1 MEVSVRYI
9 KLHSK
14 LDRNTMQK
22 NLSEL
27 FGSNPELEQK
37 FVSLFIKALEKSNQ
51 PGFDYIE
58 FKQSLGAM
66 SKMNIDESTA
76 IRSAFATASTVGL
89 TKKKLMESAK
99 YYAQVI
105 NQEKEHFDAALK
117 KRINQKVGGKVK
129 EVEKLKE
136 QIIKYTE
143 KIEQLKTQIEKHQH
157 TIDTADEQIQAEKE
171 KIIGTQNNFERTH
184 ENFIDQI
191 KADIENF
198 NTYL

>member
-1 MEVSVRYI
+1 
-9 KLHSK
+9 
-14 LDRNTMQK
+14 MQK

-27 FGSNPELEQK
+27 FGSHPELEQK
-37 FVSLFIKALEKSNQ
+37 FVSLFIKTLEKNNQ

-66 SKMNIDESTA
+66 AKMNIDESTA

-89 TKKKLMESAK
+89 TKKKLMESAN
-99 YYAQVI
+99 YYAKII
-105 NQEKEHFDAALK
+105 NQEKEHFDAALA

-136 QIIKYTE
+136 QIIKYNE
-143 KIEQLKTQIEKHQH
+143 KIAQLKAQIEKHQH

>member
-1 MEVSVRYI
+1 
-9 KLHSK
+9 
-14 LDRNTMQK
+14 MQK

-27 FGSNPELEQK
+27 FGSHPELEQK
-37 FVSLFIKALEKSNQ
+37 FVSLFIKTLEKNNQ

-66 SKMNIDESTA
+66 AKMNIDESTA

-89 TKKKLMESAK
+89 TKKKLMESAN
-99 YYAQVI
+99 YYAKII
-105 NQEKEHFDAALK
+105 NQEKEHFDAALA

-136 QIIKYTE
+136 QIIKYNE
-143 KIEQLKTQIEKHQH
+143 KIAQLKAQIEKHQH

-191 KADIENF
+191 KGDIENF
-198 NTYL
+198 KTYL

>member
-1 MEVSVRYI
+1 
-9 KLHSK
+9 
-14 LDRNTMQK
+14 MQK
-22 NLSEL
+22 NLSQL
-27 FGSNPELEQK
+27 FGSHPELEQK
-37 FVSLFIKALEKSNQ
+37 FVTLFIKALERSNQ

-66 SKMNIDESTA
+66 AKMNIDESTA

-89 TKKKLMESAK
+89 TKKKLMESAN
-99 YYAQVI
+99 YYAKII
-105 NQEKEHFDAALK
+105 NQEKEHFDAALA
-117 KRINQKVGGKVK
+117 KRINQKVGGKIK

-136 QIIKYTE
+136 QIVKYNE
-143 KIEQLKTQIEKHQH
+143 KIAQLKAQIEKHQH

-171 KIIGTQNNFERTH
+171 KIMGTQNNFERTH

-191 KADIENF
+191 KSDIDNF

>member
-1 MEVSVRYI
+1 
-9 KLHSK
+9 
-14 LDRNTMQK
+14 MQK

-27 FGSNPELEQK
+27 FGSHPELEQK
-37 FVSLFIKALEKSNQ
+37 FVSLFIKTLEKNNQ

-58 FKQSLGAM
+58 FKQSLGVMA
-66 SKMNIDESTA
+66 KMNIDESTA

-89 TKKKLMESAK
+89 TKKKLMESAN
-99 YYAQVI
+99 YYAKVI
-105 NQEKEHFDAALK
+105 NQEKEHFDAALA

-136 QIIKYTE
+136 QIIKYKE
-143 KIEQLKTQIEKHQH
+143 KIAQLSAQIEKHQH

-184 ENFIDQI
+184 ENFIEQI
-191 KADIENF
+191 KTDIDNF

>member
-1 MEVSVRYI
+1 
-9 KLHSK
+9 
-14 LDRNTMQK
+14 MQK
-22 NLSEL
+22 NLSQL

-37 FVSLFIKALEKSNQ
+37 FVSLFIKALEKNNQ

-58 FKQSLGAM
+58 FKQSLGVMAT
-66 SKMNIDESTA
+66 MNIDESTA

-89 TKKKLMESAK
+89 TKKKLMESAN
-99 YYAQVI
+99 YYAKVI
-105 NQEKEHFDAALK
+105 NQEKEHFDAALA

-136 QIIKYTE
+136 QIVKYNS
-143 KIEQLKTQIEKHQH
+143 KIEQLKAQIEKHQH

-171 KIIGTQNNFERTH
+171 KILGTQNNFERTH

-191 KADIENF
+191 KSDIENF

>member
-1 MEVSVRYI
+1 
-9 KLHSK
+9 
-14 LDRNTMQK
+14 MQK

-27 FGSNPELEQK
+27 FGTNPSLEQK
-37 FVSLFIKALEKSNQ
+37 FVSIFIKALEKNNQ

-58 FKQSLGAM
+58 FKQSLGVMA
-66 SKMNIDESTA
+66 KMNIDESTA

-89 TKKKLMESAK
+89 TKKKLLDSAK
-99 YYAQVI
+99 FYGKVI
-105 NQEKEHFDAALK
+105 NQEKEHFDAALN
-117 KRINQKVGGKVK
+117 KRINSKVGGKIK

-136 QIIKYTE
+136 QIIKYKE
-143 KIEQLKTQIEKHQH
+143 KIEQLQAQIEKHQH

-171 KIIGTQNNFERTH
+171 KIVGTQNNFEQTH
-184 ENFIDQI
+184 EDFISQL

>member
-1 MEVSVRYI
+1 
-9 KLHSK
+9 
-14 LDRNTMQK
+14 MQK
-22 NLSEL
+22 NLSAL

-37 FVSLFIKALEKSNQ
+37 FVTVFIKALEKNNQ
-51 PGFDYIE
+51 QGFDYIE

-66 SKMNIDESTA
+66 AKMNIEEETA

-89 TKKKLMESAK
+89 TKKKLLESAK

-105 NQEKEHFDAALK
+105 NQEKDHFDAALK

-129 EVEKLKE
+129 EVEKLRE
-136 QIIKYTE
+136 QIIKYKD
-143 KIEQLKTQIEKHQH
+143 KIEQLKAQIEKHQH

-171 KIIGTQNNFERTH
+171 KILGTQNNFERTH
-184 ENFIDQI
+184 ENFMEQI
-191 KADIENF
+191 KADIDNF

>member
-1 MEVSVRYI
+1 
-9 KLHSK
+9 
-14 LDRNTMQK
+14 MQK

-37 FVSLFIKALEKSNQ
+37 FVTLFIKTLEKNNQ
-51 PGFDYIE
+51 AGFDYIE
-58 FKQSLGAM
+58 FKQSLGALA
-66 SKMNIDESTA
+66 KMNIDESTA

-89 TKKKLMESAK
+89 TKKKLIESAK
-99 YYAQVI
+99 YYGQVI

-117 KRINQKVGGKVK
+117 KRINQKVGGKIK

-143 KIEQLKTQIEKHQH
+143 KIEQLKAQIEKHQH
-157 TIDTADEQIQAEKE
+157 TVDTADEQIQAEKE
-171 KIIGTQNNFERTH
+171 KIMGTQNNFERTH

-191 KADIENF
+191 KSDIDNF

>member
-1 MEVSVRYI
+1 
-9 KLHSK
+9 
-14 LDRNTMQK
+14 MQK

-27 FGSNPELEQK
+27 FGSHPELEQK
-37 FVSLFIKALEKSNQ
+37 FVSLFIKALEKNNQ

-66 SKMNIDESTA
+66 AKMDIDESTA

-89 TKKKLMESAK
+89 TKKKLIESAK
-99 YYAQVI
+99 YYGQVI

-136 QIIKYTE
+136 QIIKYNE
-143 KIEQLKTQIEKHQH
+143 KIKQLQAQIEKHQH
-157 TIDTADEQIQAEKE
+157 TIDTADEQIQKEKE
-171 KIIGTQNNFERTH
+171 KILGTQNNFERTH

-191 KADIENF
+191 KGDIDNF

>member
-1 MEVSVRYI
+1 
-9 KLHSK
+9 
-14 LDRNTMQK
+14 MQK

-27 FGSNPELEQK
+27 FGSHPELEQK
-37 FVSLFIKALEKSNQ
+37 FVSLFIKTLEKSNQ

-58 FKQSLGAM
+58 FKQSLGVMA
-66 SKMNIDESTA
+66 KMNIDESTA

-89 TKKKLMESAK
+89 TKKKLMESAN

-105 NQEKEHFDAALK
+105 NQEKEHFDAALA

-136 QIIKYTE
+136 QIIKYNE
-143 KIEQLKTQIEKHQH
+143 KIAQLSAQIEKHQH

-184 ENFIDQI
+184 ENFIEQI

>member
-1 MEVSVRYI
+1 
-9 KLHSK
+9 
-14 LDRNTMQK
+14 MQK
-22 NLSEL
+22 NLSQL

-66 SKMNIDESTA
+66 SKMNIEESTA

-171 KIIGTQNNFERTH
+171 KILGTQNNFERTH
-184 ENFIDQI
+184 ENFIEQI
-191 KADIENF
+191 KSDIDNF